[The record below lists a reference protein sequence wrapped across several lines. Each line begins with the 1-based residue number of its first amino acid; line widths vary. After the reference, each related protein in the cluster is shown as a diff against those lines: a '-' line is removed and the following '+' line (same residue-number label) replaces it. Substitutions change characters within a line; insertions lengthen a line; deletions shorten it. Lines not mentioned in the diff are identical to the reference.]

1 MCVVCLQTLRKIFFL
16 LKVCST
22 ESKNQFL
29 ALAGKP
35 AKVTGAVILLQA
47 VLASQAL
54 KF

>member
-1 MCVVCLQTLRKIFFL
+1 MITSLLANFTENFFL

-35 AKVTGAVILLQA
+35 AKVTGAVIMLQA